1 MYRPLGDSELHVSPL
16 CLGGNVFGW
25 TANQDESF
33 AVLDAYADAGGNFID
48 TADTYSSWVPGH
60 IGGES
65 ESIVG
70 DWLQRRGRRSEFVIA
85 TKVAKRPEFRGL
97 APFNIQTSVDGS
109 LARLKTDYI
118 DLYYAHED
126 DETVPV
132 ADVLGAF
139 TELIAQGKVR
149 YIAASNFSAAR
160 LAEALDVSQSLGLA
174 RYIAVQPHYN
184 LLKRD
189 EYEGALRDVCVAHD
203 VACVPYFGL
212 ARGFLTG
219 KYRDGLEVESARAG
233 GVTMYRNDRG
243 WRTLAALDEVAAA
256 HGTSVAAVALA
267 WVKAQPTVAAPIAS
281 ARTLPQFVEILPMQE
296 LTLLPDEL
304 SALAAAAS

>member
-1 MYRPLGDSELHVSPL
+1 MHRLLGHSELHVSPI

-97 APFNIQTSVDGS
+97 APSNIQTSVDGS

-281 ARTLPQFVEILPMQE
+281 ARTLPQLVEILPMQE